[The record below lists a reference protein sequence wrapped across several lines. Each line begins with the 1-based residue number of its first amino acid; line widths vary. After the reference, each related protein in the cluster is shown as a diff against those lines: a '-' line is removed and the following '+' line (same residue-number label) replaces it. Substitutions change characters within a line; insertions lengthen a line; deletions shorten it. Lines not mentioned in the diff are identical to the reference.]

1 MLSVL
6 FESHH
11 LYYLPNFLPIIKEM
25 RRRGNYEIF
34 SSIPDSISKD
44 EKEIFYQICN
54 GNNILTI
61 VGNGEQDRMQAIKNK
76 EFDIIIVGNVGK
88 IEEIAA
94 NHSLTVMVYHGIGLK
109 QTYYND
115 IVERID
121 IRAVESKSR
130 YQILSSQGHSNLI
143 INGYTKCDPL
153 INKDDQIDEY
163 FLKTGLDKSKKTIL
177 YAPSFYPSSIE
188 KLYPELEFFSNEFN
202 LIIKLHNFSWFQKR
216 YKYQSEMMKNLDR
229 KLSNLYLARPNDYDV
244 IPFMRIS
251 DLLISDISSTIFEYL
266 PLNRPIIMVECLSI
280 RLKHRIFKKRFS
292 RKLDID
298 RYNSIDFV
306 HRMNEPGKFN
316 GLVYHCI
323 EYSDELSDLRMQ
335 AIETYLYKNDGKAS
349 SRLVDEIENKLSQV

>member
-25 RRRGNYEIF
+25 QRRGSYEIF
-34 SSIPDSISKD
+34 TSIPDSIPKQ
-44 EKEIFYQICN
+44 EKNIFYQICN
-54 GNNILTI
+54 EQDISTI
-61 VGNGEQDRMQAIKNK
+61 VSNDEYDRIQVIKNK
-76 EFDIIIVGNVGK
+76 KFDIIIVGNIGQ

-94 NHSLTVMVYHGIGLK
+94 NHSLVVMVYHGIGLK

-130 YQILSSQGHSNLI
+130 YEILSSQGHSNLI

-153 INKDDQIDEY
+153 ININNQLDDY
-163 FLKTGLDKSKKTIL
+163 YVKVGLDKNKKTIL

-188 KLYPELEFFSNEFN
+188 KLYPELELFSNEFN

-216 YKYQSEMMKNLDR
+216 YKYQSEMMKNLNS
-229 KLSNLYLARPNDYDV
+229 KLTNLYLAQPHDYDV

-266 PLNRPIIMVECLSI
+266 PLNRPIIMAECLSI
-280 RLKHRIFKKRFS
+280 RLKHRILKKRFT
-292 RKLDID
+292 RKLDLE
-298 RYNSIDFV
+298 RYDSIDFV
-306 HRMNEPGKFN
+306 HRMNEPGQLN
-316 GLVYHCI
+316 SLVYHCI
-323 EYSDELSDLRMQ
+323 EYPNELSDLRLG

-349 SRLVDEIENKLSQV
+349 SRLIDEIENKLPVA

>member
-25 RRRGNYEIF
+25 QRRGSYEIF
-34 SSIPDSISKD
+34 TSIPDSIPKQ
-44 EKEIFYQICN
+44 EKNIFYQICN
-54 GNNILTI
+54 EQDISTI
-61 VGNGEQDRMQAIKNK
+61 VSNDEYDRIQVIKNK
-76 EFDIIIVGNVGK
+76 KFDIIIIGNIGQ

-94 NHSLTVMVYHGIGLK
+94 NHSLVVMVYHGIGLK

-130 YQILSSQGHSNLI
+130 YEILSSQGHSNLI

-153 INKDDQIDEY
+153 ININNQLDDY
-163 FLKTGLDKSKKTIL
+163 YVKVGLDKNKKTIL

-188 KLYPELEFFSNEFN
+188 KLYPELELFSNEFN

-216 YKYQSEMMKNLDR
+216 YKYQSEMMKNLNS
-229 KLSNLYLARPNDYDV
+229 KLTNLYLAQPHDYDV

-266 PLNRPIIMVECLSI
+266 PLNRPIIMAECLSI
-280 RLKHRIFKKRFS
+280 RLKHRILKKRFT
-292 RKLDID
+292 RKLDLE
-298 RYNSIDFV
+298 RYDSIDFV
-306 HRMNEPGKFN
+306 HRMNEPGQLN
-316 GLVYHCI
+316 SLVYHCI
-323 EYSDELSDLRMQ
+323 EYPNELSDLRLG

-349 SRLVDEIENKLSQV
+349 SRLINEIENKLPVA

>member
-1 MLSVL
+1 MVSIL

-25 RRRGNYEIF
+25 RRRVEYEIF
-34 SSIPDSISKD
+34 GSIPYSIPKEEKD
-44 EKEIFYQICN
+44 IFYQICN
-54 GNNILTI
+54 DNDILTI
-61 VGNGEQDRMQAIKNK
+61 VGNSEQDRIQTIKNK
-76 EFDIIIVGNVGK
+76 RFDVIIVGNIGK

-121 IRAVESKSR
+121 IRAVESKER
-130 YQILSSQGHSNLI
+130 YDILSSQGHTNLI

-153 INKDDQIDEY
+153 MNIEDQTDDY
-163 FLKTGLDKSKKTIL
+163 FVKTGLDKSKKTIL

-188 KLYPELEFFSNEFN
+188 KLYPELEHFSNEFN

-216 YKYQSEMMKNLDR
+216 YQYQSEMMKILDS
-229 KLSNLYLARPNDYDV
+229 KLSNVYLAQPNDFDV
-244 IPFMRIS
+244 IPFMKIS
-251 DLLISDISSTIFEYL
+251 DLLISDISSTIFEFL
-266 PLNRPIIMVECLSI
+266 PLNRPIIMAECFSI

-292 RKLDID
+292 RKLDLE
-298 RYNSIDFV
+298 RYDSIDFV
-306 HRMNEPGKFN
+306 NRINEPVKLN
-316 GLVYHCI
+316 GLIYHCI
-323 EYSDELSDLRMQ
+323 EYPGELSDLRME

-349 SRLVDEIENKLSQV
+349 SRLLDEIESKLSLA

>member
-25 RRRGNYEIF
+25 QRRGSYEIF
-34 SSIPDSISKD
+34 TSIPDSIPKQ
-44 EKEIFYQICN
+44 EKNIFYQICN
-54 GNNILTI
+54 EQDISTI
-61 VGNGEQDRMQAIKNK
+61 VSNDEYDRIQVIKNK
-76 EFDIIIVGNVGK
+76 KFDIIIIGNIGQ

-94 NHSLTVMVYHGIGLK
+94 NHSLVVMVYHGIGLK

-130 YQILSSQGHSNLI
+130 YEILSSQGHSNLI

-153 INKDDQIDEY
+153 ININNQLDDY
-163 FLKTGLDKSKKTIL
+163 YVKVGLDKNKKTIL

-188 KLYPELEFFSNEFN
+188 KLYPELELFSNEFN

-216 YKYQSEMMKNLDR
+216 YKYQSEMMKNLNS
-229 KLSNLYLARPNDYDV
+229 KLTNLYLAQPHDYDV

-266 PLNRPIIMVECLSI
+266 PLNRPIIMAECLSI
-280 RLKHRIFKKRFS
+280 RLKHRILKKRFT
-292 RKLDID
+292 RKLDLE
-298 RYNSIDFV
+298 RYDSIDFV
-306 HRMNEPGKFN
+306 HRMNEPGQLN
-316 GLVYHCI
+316 SLVYHCI
-323 EYSDELSDLRMQ
+323 EYPNELSDLRLG

-349 SRLVDEIENKLSQV
+349 SRLIDEIENKLPIA

>member
-25 RRRGNYEIF
+25 RRRDDYKIF
-34 SSIPDSISKD
+34 ASIPDSISKD

-54 GNNILTI
+54 DHNILTI
-61 VGNGEQDRMQAIKNK
+61 VGNGEQDRIQAIKNK
-76 EFDIIIVGNVGK
+76 EFDVIIVGNVGK

-115 IVERID
+115 IIERID
-121 IRAVESKSR
+121 IRAVESQSR

-153 INKDDQIDEY
+153 INKDDQLDEY
-163 FLKTGLDKSKKTIL
+163 FLKAGLDKSKKTIL

-216 YKYQSEMMKNLDR
+216 YKYQSEMMKNLDS

-266 PLNRPIIMVECLSI
+266 PLNRPIIMAECLSI

-292 RKLDID
+292 RKLDIE
-298 RYNSIDFV
+298 RYDSIDFV
-306 HRMNEPGKFN
+306 HRMNDSGQLN

-323 EYSDELSDLRMQ
+323 EYPDELSELRTE

-349 SRLVDEIENKLSQV
+349 SRLLDEIENKLSQV

>member
-25 RRRGNYEIF
+25 QRRGTYEIF
-34 SSIPDSISKD
+34 TSIPDSIPKQ
-44 EKEIFYQICN
+44 EKNIFYQICN
-54 GNNILTI
+54 EQDISTI
-61 VGNGEQDRMQAIKNK
+61 VSNDEQDRIQVIKNK
-76 EFDIIIVGNVGK
+76 KFDIIIIGNIGQ

-94 NHSLTVMVYHGIGLK
+94 NHSLVVMVYHGIGLK

-130 YQILSSQGHSNLI
+130 YEILSSQGHSNLI

-153 INKDDQIDEY
+153 ININNQLDDY
-163 FLKTGLDKSKKTIL
+163 YVKVGLDKNKKTIL

-188 KLYPELEFFSNEFN
+188 KLYPELELFSNEFN

-216 YKYQSEMMKNLDR
+216 YKYQSEMMKNLNS
-229 KLSNLYLARPNDYDV
+229 KLTNLYLAQPHDYDV

-266 PLNRPIIMVECLSI
+266 PLNRPIIMAECLSI
-280 RLKHRIFKKRFS
+280 RLKHRILKKRFT
-292 RKLDID
+292 RKLDLE
-298 RYNSIDFV
+298 RYDSIDFV
-306 HRMNEPGKFN
+306 HRMNEPGQLN
-316 GLVYHCI
+316 SLVYHCI
-323 EYSDELSDLRMQ
+323 EYPNELSDLRLG

-349 SRLVDEIENKLSQV
+349 SRLIDEIENKLPVA

>member
-25 RRRGNYEIF
+25 QRRGSYEIF
-34 SSIPDSISKD
+34 TSIPDSIPKQ
-44 EKEIFYQICN
+44 EKNIFYQICN
-54 GNNILTI
+54 EQDISTI
-61 VGNGEQDRMQAIKNK
+61 VSNDEYDRIQVIKNK
-76 EFDIIIVGNVGK
+76 KFDIIIVGNIGQ

-94 NHSLTVMVYHGIGLK
+94 NHSLVVMVYHGIGLK

-130 YQILSSQGHSNLI
+130 YEILSSQGHSNLI

-153 INKDDQIDEY
+153 ININNQLDDY
-163 FLKTGLDKSKKTIL
+163 YVKVGLDKNKKTIL

-188 KLYPELEFFSNEFN
+188 KLYPELELFSNEFN

-216 YKYQSEMMKNLDR
+216 YKYQSEMMKNLNS
-229 KLSNLYLARPNDYDV
+229 KLTNLYLAQPHDYDV

-266 PLNRPIIMVECLSI
+266 PLNRPIIMAECLSI
-280 RLKHRIFKKRFS
+280 RLKHRILKKRFT
-292 RKLDID
+292 RKLDLE
-298 RYNSIDFV
+298 RYDSIDFV
-306 HRMNEPGKFN
+306 HRMNEPGQLN
-316 GLVYHCI
+316 SLVYHCI
-323 EYSDELSDLRMQ
+323 EYPNELSDLRLG

-349 SRLVDEIENKLSQV
+349 SRLINEIENKLPVA